1 MVAVANHALPLPVV
15 NHALPVVDHAL
26 SVSSD
31 SGNSTASVKTDR
43 TDDPQSQPGGA
54 GGGGGACV
62 IQSGAEPPLSPREKR
77 ELEQLLSGLEGGPQQ
92 QHQARQG
99 YPSPGGGGSPA
110 AGGILHLVPAQIHVN
125 GRGGIRTILA
135 AAGATDDRDEAER
148 ETDILDDELPGADI
162 SADSLLTISSLDGH
176 ETPATDSHRHS
187 VYQTPQQQQQPSDST
202 TVDIEGPS
210 ALPELRS
217 GRREMPVHQV
227 HGSASAQERLIDY
240 NDQNGSMYR
249 SQSYGATPALDAG
262 RNDASR
268 HLPQTPER
276 STSSREAV
284 QRGLNAWH
292 QYGLVDDPFFGPMS
306 GLSRFPT
313 SPSGA
318 SQNDVEQSI
327 EALNM
332 LMLDLEPTQT
342 PVPKSQSAPPGDNP
356 SLYQTP
362 FAQNYPRP
370 SYQGDQAIHSYASG
384 YPPSSSA
391 SYGQFSQ
398 RSSPAY
404 PPMSPS
410 AEPHRGAFHLHHSSS
425 PTHPQEAYVHRGGPG
440 SPTPTLA
447 HPQPLK
453 PQSAFSQGGG
463 GGSVCYTPELQGMSP
478 YPPTQRSYSA
488 SSSPLPSVTPAREVD
503 PEEESLNLSGL
514 VAHRIAGEWLTGMSG
529 LVFKFSSIV
538 KVK

>member
-1 MVAVANHALPLPVV
+1 M
-15 NHALPVVDHAL
+15 
-26 SVSSD
+26 SSD

-43 TDDPQSQPGGA
+43 TDDPQSQQGGAA
-54 GGGGGACV
+54 GGGSGSGGACV
-62 IQSGAEPPLSPREKR
+62 SQPQGAEPSLSPREKR
-77 ELEQLLSGLEGGPQQ
+77 ELEQLLSGLKGSGAQPQ
-92 QHQARQG
+92 AGRQE
-99 YPSPGGGGSPA
+99 SPA
-110 AGGILHLVPAQIHVN
+110 AGGILHLVPAQVHVN
-125 GRGGIRTILA
+125 GRGVIRA
-135 AAGATDDRDEAER
+135 ATAPAVASASATGNRSETER
-148 ETDILDDELPGADI
+148 ETDILDDELPEADN
-162 SADSLLTISSLDGH
+162 SADSLGTISSLDGQ
-176 ETPATDSHRHS
+176 ETPAADSQGHS
-187 VYQTPQQQQQPSDST
+187 DYQTPQQQQSSDST

-217 GRREMPVHQV
+217 GRRDMPVHQV

-240 NDQNGSMYR
+240 SDQNGAMYR
-249 SQSYGATPALDAG
+249 SQSYGAAPAMDPGAAG
-262 RNDASR
+262 RL
-268 HLPQTPER
+268 LPQAPER

-292 QYGLVDDPFFGPMS
+292 QYGLVDDPFFGPIS

-332 LMLDLEPTQT
+332 LMMDLEPTQT

-356 SLYQTP
+356 AAYQTP

-370 SYQGDQAIHSYASG
+370 SYQADQAIHSYSSG
-384 YPPSSSA
+384 YPPSNSA
-391 SYGQFSQ
+391 SYGQSSQ

-410 AEPHRGAFHLHHSSS
+410 AEPHRGAFHPHIASS
-425 PTHPQEAYVHRGGPG
+425 PTHPQEAYIHRGGPG
-440 SPTPTLA
+440 SPSPTLH

-453 PQSAFSQGGG
+453 PQSAYTPGGG
-463 GGSVCYTPELQGMSP
+463 SSVCYTPELQGISP

-488 SSSPLPSVTPAREVD
+488 SSSPLPSVTPAREAD
-503 PEEESLNLSGL
+503 PEEESLNLEGL
-514 VAHRIAGEWLTGMSG
+514 VAHRIAGECATDQSG
-529 LVFKFSSIV
+529 LILKFFQVLKISIL
-538 KVK
+538 